1 MEEEKINF
9 NEIEEKWKKA
19 WREAGVFKAK
29 EEGKKYYVLEMFPYP
44 SGYGAHMGHAR
55 NYSIGDSF
63 ARFKRMQGYSVL
75 YPMGWDAF
83 GLPTENAA
91 IKKGIHPFQS
101 IKENIE
107 TMKKQFD
114 KLSLSYDWDREINT
128 SSPNYY
134 KWTQWI
140 FLKMYEKGLAYQKY
154 TTANWCPSCKTT
166 LANEDVKQGRCWRCG
181 TKVVQKKIK
190 QWFFKITDY
199 ADRLLEDL
207 DKIQWSEQLKTMQR
221 NWIGK
226 SSGTNLKF
234 KIEGLN
240 EEIKTF
246 TTRPDTYFGIT
257 FIAIA
262 PEHSV
267 VEKLIQDASNKQ
279 ELEKFIEE
287 ITNEPEI
294 DRITKEKKG
303 IFTGKYAINPITGD
317 RIELW
322 LANYVVASYG
332 TGAVIAVPAHDQRD
346 FEFAKKHGIPI
357 KAVISPDGKQ
367 VEVNKMQ
374 RAYTK
379 EGIMINSQQFNGMK
393 NKEAKKAITDFLIE
407 KNYAERKTNYK
418 IRDWNISRQRYWG
431 APIPVVYC
439 EKCGVVPVPEDQL
452 PVKLPLDVEFGKEG
466 TAPLATNEEFVN
478 TTCPKCGGPAK
489 RETDTMTTFVD
500 SSWYYLRYCS
510 PKSKFAFDK
519 DKVEYWMPVD
529 QYIGGLEHAV
539 GHLMYSRFVTKVLKD
554 LGYLNFDE
562 PFIKLL
568 NQGMVL
574 KDGSKM
580 SKSKG
585 NVVDPIEVIDKHGVD
600 ALRHY
605 ILSIA
610 HPTKEFEWSDKD
622 MLGSKRTIERI
633 IELQEETKGK
643 TNDYIESIAQ
653 SKIEKVTDYI
663 EELELNSALLEL
675 TDFIEKL
682 KKYPSEE
689 AYEVLLKLMNPF
701 TPHICE
707 ELWHKKHDTLLATEK
722 WPEPNPSKINKKAE
736 KAVELMEQLEG
747 DIKKVMELAKINQPK
762 KIKIFVAGEWKRK
775 AWNKTRENKEE
786 KNLIGL
792 LMQDEEFKKHGKEAT
807 KYAQWLQKNKHALPE
822 TMNFK
827 DELEAIEKIKE
838 NLSKEFNAE
847 VEVINADESSEAKAS
862 NSMPNK
868 PAILIE

>member
-1 MEEEKINF
+1 MNINF
-9 NEIEEKWKKA
+9 KEIEEKWKKK
-19 WREAGVFKAK
+19 WREEEVFKAK
-29 EEGKKYYVLEMFPYP
+29 EEGDKYYVLEMFPYP

-55 NYSIGDSF
+55 NYSIGDSY

-91 IKKGIHPFQS
+91 IKKGIHPYKS

-128 SSPNYY
+128 SSPEYY
-134 KWTQWI
+134 KWTQWL
-140 FLKMYEKGLAYQKY
+140 FLKMLEKGLAYQKY

-166 LANEDVKQGRCWRCG
+166 LANEDVKQGKCWRCG
-181 TKVVQKKIK
+181 TQVIQKEIK
-190 QWFFKITDY
+190 QWFFKITEY

-226 SSGTNLKF
+226 SHGTNLIF
-234 KIEGLN
+234 KVEGME

-262 PEHSV
+262 PEHSIV
-267 VEKLIQDASNKQ
+267 PKLIQGSENKE

-287 ITNEPEI
+287 VKNQPEI
-294 DRITKEKKG
+294 ERITKEKKG
-303 IFTGKYAINPITGD
+303 IFTGHYAINPITKEK
-317 RIELW
+317 IELW

-346 FEFAKKHGIPI
+346 FEFAKKHSIPI
-357 KAVISPDGKQ
+357 KVVISKDGKQ
-367 VEVNKMQ
+367 EDASKMQ
-374 RAYTK
+374 KAYTK
-379 EGIMINSQQFNGMK
+379 EGIMVNSQQFNGMK
-393 NKEAKKAITDFLIE
+393 NEEAKKAITNYLVE
-407 KNYAERKTNYK
+407 KEYAEKTLNYK
-418 IRDWNISRQRYWG
+418 IRDWNVSRQRYWG
-431 APIPVVYC
+431 APIPIIHC
-439 EKCGVVPVPEDQL
+439 EKCGAVPVPENQL
-452 PVKLPLDVEFGKEG
+452 PVELPLDVKFGKEG
-466 TAPLATNEEFVN
+466 TASLATNEKFVN
-478 TTCPKCGGPAK
+478 TTCPKCGAPAK

-510 PKSKFAFDK
+510 PHSKLAFDK
-519 DKVEYWMPVD
+519 EKVNYWMPVD

-600 ALRHY
+600 VLRHY
-605 ILSIA
+605 ILSVA

-622 MLGSKRTIERI
+622 ILGSKRTIEKI
-633 IELQEETKGK
+633 IELNEETKGK
-643 TNDYIESIAQ
+643 QNNYMESVAQ
-653 SKIEKVTDYI
+653 RKIEKVTKAI
-663 EELELNSALLEL
+663 EKLELNTALLEL
-675 TDFIEKL
+675 TDFIDKM
-682 KKYPSEE
+682 KKHPSEN
-689 AYEVLLKLMNPF
+689 AFKTLLKLMNPF

-707 ELWHKKHDTLLATEK
+707 ELWSKTENTLLATEK
-722 WPEPNPSKINKKAE
+722 WPQPDKTKINLKAE
-736 KAVELMEQLEG
+736 KAEELKEQLEQ
-747 DIKKVMELAKINQPK
+747 DIKKVMELAKIQTPK
-762 KIKIFVAGEWKRK
+762 KIKIFIAGNWKRNAWKK
-775 AWNKTRENKEE
+775 AIENKEE
-786 KNLIGL
+786 KNLISA

-822 TMNFK
+822 TMSFE
-827 DELEAIEKIKE
+827 DEKEAVEKIK
-838 NLSKEFNAE
+838 KEISEAFENAE
-847 VEVINADESSEAKAS
+847 IEVTPADESREQKA
-862 NSMPNK
+862 NNAMPNK